1 MALHTLFI
9 LQELH
14 LDFLP
19 LLFQSKL
26 MNSIN
31 VRHYIDLGCISFGPA
46 NMRILLNRMLIWSCE
61 DHLWIIILEMSKH
74 KHCSEQWSHSQSP
87 YTTPQLNMGVAAILQ
102 YFNMRKLDKRKLNI
116 QKTWTE
122 RFIQIEKRFC
132 SESLAL
138 SHYNFCLVWLIM

>member
-31 VRHYIDLGCISFGPA
+31 VRHYIDLGYISFGPA

-74 KHCSEQWSHSQSP
+74 KHNSEQWSHSQSP

-102 YFNMRKLDKRKLNI
+102 YFD
-116 QKTWTE
+116 
-122 RFIQIEKRFC
+122 IEEAR
-132 SESLAL
+132 
-138 SHYNFCLVWLIM
+138 